1 MYESPERHVRKKQN
15 WLLHFFISSL
25 CELCCSLY
33 DMALLWSFK
42 RNGYHKKKQK
52 NSMFFLF
59 VCLNCGNTFIRR
71 ENYVAQIVPQCF
83 FPSPLIICYAAFIF
97 SALLYIRG
105 CQRYS
110 WQKRS
115 HLAPWTR
122 SVKTAKKGS
131 QIWRLF
137 TAYLFI
143 LVEKHCV
150 LQG

>member
-1 MYESPERHVRKKQN
+1 MKALRGMWERNKTDYCIFLSQVFASSVALYTTWPYFGLLKEMVIIKKN
-15 WLLHFFISSL
+15 
-25 CELCCSLY
+25 
-33 DMALLWSFK
+33 K
-42 RNGYHKKKQK
+42 K